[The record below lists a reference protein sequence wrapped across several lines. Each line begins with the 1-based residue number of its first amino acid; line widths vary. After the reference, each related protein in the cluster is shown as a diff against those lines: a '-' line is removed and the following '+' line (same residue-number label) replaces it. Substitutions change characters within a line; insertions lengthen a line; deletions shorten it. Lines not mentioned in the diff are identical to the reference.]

1 MRGVRLFGLLVWAQS
16 ALAQASFH
24 GNLAHTGVYDSP
36 GPSEAPRVQWAFKT
50 EGPVIGSP
58 AIASGVV
65 FFGSSDGK
73 LYAVDQQSGRQKW
86 VYRTLAA
93 RPVTSSPAVADG
105 VVYVGGFDGV
115 LYAVTAD
122 SGALKWTFITEY
134 ERHFEAK
141 RLHGYSPGAQTIPD
155 SWDLYTSSPA
165 VYNSRVYFG
174 SGDGSV
180 YALDARS
187 GAVQW
192 KFATGDIVHASPA
205 IAGNTVYIGSWD
217 SYLYALDAESGQEKW
232 RFKAGEDAFIHNQQG
247 FQSSPTVADGT
258 VYVGCRD
265 GHVYALDAATGRKR
279 WDYPTSKGWVNSTPA
294 VRGGLVYAGTSDGY
308 RFLAL
313 DARTG
318 RLRLSLDAKGAV
330 FSSPALAG
338 DLVYV
343 GVSNGKLLAIDAGTG
358 KLAWEFQ
365 TESARR
371 DPLKILKAD
380 GGLNNE
386 VIYAPYFH
394 DYQDMALASYRVFSV
409 GAIWSS
415 PVVDQG
421 MVFFGSTD
429 GFLYALH

>member
-1 MRGVRLFGLLVWAQS
+1 
-16 ALAQASFH
+16 
-24 GNLAHTGVYDSP
+24 
-36 GPSEAPRVQWAFKT
+36 
-50 EGPVIGSP
+50 
-58 AIASGVV
+58 
-65 FFGSSDGK
+65 
-73 LYAVDQQSGRQKW
+73 
-86 VYRTLAA
+86 
-93 RPVTSSPAVADG
+93 
-105 VVYVGGFDGV
+105 
-115 LYAVTAD
+115 
-122 SGALKWTFITEY
+122 
-134 ERHFEAK
+134 
-141 RLHGYSPGAQTIPD
+141 
-155 SWDLYTSSPA
+155 
-165 VYNSRVYFG
+165 
-174 SGDGSV
+174 V
-180 YALDARS
+180 YALDAAR

-205 IAGNTVYIGSWD
+205 VVNNTVYIGSWD

-232 RFKAGEDAFIHNQQG
+232 RFKAGEDPVIHNQQG
-247 FQSSPTVADGT
+247 FQSSPTVADGA

-338 DLVYV
+338 GLAYV
-343 GVSNGKLLAIDAGTG
+343 GVSNGKLLAIDATTG
-358 KLAWEFQ
+358 ALAWEFQ

-371 DPLKILKAD
+371 DALKVLKPD
-380 GGLNNE
+380 GGLNND

-394 DYQDMALASYRVFSV
+394 DYQDMVLAFYRVFSV

-415 PVVDQG
+415 PVVDRG
-421 MVFFGSTD
+421 MVLFGSTD
-429 GFLYALH
+429 GSVYALH

>member
-1 MRGVRLFGLLVWAQS
+1 MTAVRVLVLLACVRSTA
-16 ALAQASFH
+16 AQATFH
-24 GNLAHTGVYDSP
+24 GNLAHTGVYDAP
-36 GPSEAPRVQWAFKT
+36 GPTQAPRVQWAFKT
-50 EGPVIGSP
+50 DGPVIGSP
-58 AIASGVV
+58 AVANGVV

-73 LYAVDQQSGRQKW
+73 LYAVDEQSGRQKW
-86 VYRTLAA
+86 LYRTLAG

-105 VVYVGGFDGV
+105 VVYVSGFDGV
-115 LYAVTAD
+115 LYAVSAD

-134 ERHFEAK
+134 ERRFEAK
-141 RLHGYSPGAQTIPD
+141 RLHGYSPVAQTIPD

-165 VYNSRVYFG
+165 VFNGRVYFG

-192 KFATGDIVHASPA
+192 KFATADVVHASPA
-205 IAGNTVYIGSWD
+205 IVNGTVYIGSWD
-217 SYLYALDAESGQEKW
+217 SHLYALDAESGQEKW

-247 FQSSPTVADGT
+247 FQSSPTVAEGT

-265 GHVYALDAATGRKR
+265 GHLYALDAATGRKK
-279 WDYPTSKGWVNSTPA
+279 WDYPTNKGWVNSTPA

-343 GVSNGKLLAIDAGTG
+343 GVSNGKLLAIDASTG
-358 KLAWEFQ
+358 KLVWEFQ

-371 DPLKILKAD
+371 DPLKVLKAD

-394 DYQDMALASYRVFSV
+394 DYQDMVLAFYRVFSV

-429 GFLYALH
+429 GSVYALH